1 MSPAPISCRATE
13 LELARVLESA
23 TFRRSVQLA
32 RLLRF
37 IVEQTLAGADGASKE
52 TLIAI
57 AIFGRRADYDPSCD
71 PVVRVEARRLRRKL
85 DEYYAHEGRANP
97 LRIDV
102 PKGGYVPRFV
112 KHGVSAEAGAL
123 GGTMAVL
130 PFADRSPKHTL
141 DALADGLTA
150 RLIAKLG
157 SREGDRGGWRMVSAM
172 AAFRFK
178 NRDEDPCT
186 IGEELHAD
194 CVLEGSLRRSGGRMR
209 CDAQLISCRDG
220 LHIWAGSFETAQRD
234 LFAAEDELAERIA
247 GEIRASME
255 RR

>member
-1 MSPAPISCRATE
+1 MEKR
-13 LELARVLESA
+13 ELARVLESA

-37 IVEQTLAGADGASKE
+37 IVEQALAGTDGASKE

-85 DEYYAHEGRANP
+85 AEYYAHEGRANP
-97 LRIDV
+97 LRIDL
-102 PKGGYVPRFV
+102 PKGGYAPRFI
-112 KHGVSAEAGAL
+112 KQDMEGDAPARA
-123 GGTMAVL
+123 MAVL
-130 PFADRSPKHTL
+130 PFADRSPKRTL

-157 SREGDRGGWRMVSAM
+157 SREGDREGWRMVSAM
-172 AAFRFK
+172 STFRFK
-178 NRDEDPCT
+178 NRDEDPRK

-209 CDAQLISCRDG
+209 CDAQLVSCSDG
-220 LHIWAGSFETAQRD
+220 LHLWAGSFETLERD
-234 LFAAEDELAERIA
+234 VFAAEDEFAERISD
-247 GEIRASME
+247 EIRASIE

>member
-1 MSPAPISCRATE
+1 MER
-13 LELARVLESA
+13 ELARVLESA

-37 IVEQTLAGADGASKE
+37 IVEQALAGTDGASKE

-85 DEYYAHEGRANP
+85 AEYYAQEGRANP
-97 LRIDV
+97 LRIDL
-102 PKGGYVPRFV
+102 PKGGYAPKFV
-112 KHGVSAEAGAL
+112 RQDVESDARA
-123 GGTMAVL
+123 MAVL
-130 PFADRSPKHTL
+130 PFADRSPKRTL
-141 DALADGLTA
+141 DVLADGLTA

-157 SREGDRGGWRMVSAM
+157 SREGDGGGWRIVSAM
-172 AAFRFK
+172 SVFRFK
-178 NRDEDPCT
+178 NRDEDPRK
-186 IGEELHAD
+186 IGEELQVD

-220 LHIWAGSFETAQRD
+220 LHLWAGSFETSQRD
-234 LFAAEDELAERIA
+234 VFAVEDEFAERIA
-247 GEIRASME
+247 HEIRASIE